1 MNEWNEPTRT
11 SFTATTDFVITNKN
25 RHDIERTFGMIIPPI
40 GKKPKDKSHLSKMA
54 KKRHKK
60 NKNKKTHRR

>member
-1 MNEWNEPTRT
+1 MNELNEPTRS

-25 RHDIERTFGMIIPPI
+25 RHNIERAFGMNISPI
-40 GKKPKDKSHLSKMA
+40 GKKPKDKKHLSKMA

-60 NKNKKTHRR
+60 NKNKKTHRK